1 VSDRSGPDQDGPDQD
16 GPGHGGP
23 DDAATGVDADRWF
36 IDLVRVETRL
46 YNAVENRLKAEL
58 GLTAG
63 RFQMMRLIADVPN
76 CRVLDLVRETAIT
89 VGAVSKAVDRIE
101 EAGWCRR
108 DSNPHDRRSSYLTL
122 TPDGQRVLAA
132 ATPIFPAEVTE
143 LLAAES
149 DDALAQSGATL
160 ARLRRALETVPRTAQ

>member
-1 VSDRSGPDQDGPDQD
+1 MPSQDRPDRDGPD
-16 GPGHGGP
+16 G
-23 DDAATGVDADRWF
+23 AATGVDADRWF

-63 RFQMMRLIADVPN
+63 RFQMMRIIAEVPN

-89 VGAVSKAVDRIE
+89 VGAASKAVDRIE
-101 EAGWCRR
+101 AAGWCRR

-122 TPDGQRVLAA
+122 TPEGERLLAA
-132 ATPIFPAEVTE
+132 ATPVFAAQVTE

-149 DDALAQSGATL
+149 ADALAQSGAML
-160 ARLRRALETVPRTAQ
+160 ARLRRALEADLRTEQ

>member
-1 VSDRSGPDQDGPDQD
+1 VPDQDGPDE
-16 GPGHGGP
+16 
-23 DDAATGVDADRWF
+23 AAAGVDAGRWF

-63 RFQMMRLIADVPN
+63 QFQMMRIIADVPN

-89 VGAVSKAVDRIE
+89 VGAASKAVDRIE
-101 EAGWCRR
+101 AAGWCRR

-122 TPDGQRVLAA
+122 TPDGERVLAA
-132 ATPIFPAEVTE
+132 AAPVFTAEVTG
-143 LLAAES
+143 LLAAAS

-160 ARLRRALETVPRTAQ
+160 ARLRRALEADHRTAQ